1 MLSLQK
7 SSSDRISLGYN
18 FSFPSIASTSTIVLV
33 SPTNNV
39 ESENNDVINVLASEN
54 INKGK
59 SILGAPPKLDK
70 KEIKNPRAKKGY
82 TQKPKYLSSLWS
94 SRTYST

>member
-7 SSSDRISLGYN
+7 SASDRTSLRYD
-18 FSFPSIASTSTIVLV
+18 FSSPSIASTSTNVFV

-39 ESENNDVINVLASEN
+39 ESENNDEKNVVASEN

-70 KEIKNPRAKKGY
+70 KETKNLKAKKGN
-82 TQKPKYLSSLWS
+82 TEKPKQKK
-94 SRTYST
+94 